1 MDNRLK
7 QIEIV
12 TLWGAV
18 CNVVLT
24 VVKFLAGTLSGSA
37 AMVADAV
44 HSLSDLISDGVVL
57 IFARLSSRQCDHG
70 HDYGHGRFETLATL
84 AVSILLLVVAG
95 EMLAHAV
102 QQILAVYHG
111 ETITTPG
118 LIALWAA
125 LLSIVTK
132 EALYQWT
139 ARVGKR
145 INSPVMV
152 ANAWHHRTDAISSV
166 ASAAGIAGA
175 AFLGGRWAILDPLV
189 GGVISIVILVVG
201 VKMALPALQE
211 LTDASLPDETEH
223 QILSIMS
230 AVEGVHSVHQL
241 KTRQMGHY
249 FVLDAHVVVDSTL
262 TVAEAHTITDHIEAT
277 LRETYGPETHISL
290 HIEPLECALSNTE

>member
-7 QIEIV
+7 QIETV
-12 TLWGAV
+12 TLFGAI
-18 CNVVLT
+18 CNIVLT
-24 VVKFLAGTLSGSA
+24 LVKFIAGMLSGSA
-37 AMVADAV
+37 AMIADAV
-44 HSLSDLISDGVVL
+44 HSLSDLISDGIVL
-57 IFARLSSRQCDHG
+57 IFAHVSSRKCDHG

-102 QQILAVYHG
+102 QQIVAAWHG
-111 ETITTPG
+111 EMITTPG
-118 LIALWAA
+118 VVALWAA
-125 LLSIVTK
+125 LLSIATK

-145 INSPVMV
+145 INSPVMI

-175 AFLGGRWAILDPLV
+175 AFLGGQWAILDPLV

-211 LTDASLPDETEH
+211 LTDASLPDETEK
-223 QILSIMS
+223 QILAIMS
-230 AVEGVHSVHQL
+230 SVDGVHSVHHLQ
-241 KTRQMGHY
+241 TRQMGHY
-249 FVLDAHVVVDSTL
+249 FVVDAHVVVDSSL
-262 TVAEAHTITDHIEAT
+262 TVAEAHVITDHIEAA
-277 LRETYGPETHISL
+277 LLNTYGHETHISL
-290 HIEPLECALSNTE
+290 HVEPMECAE

>member
-1 MDNRLK
+1 MDNRIQ
-7 QIEIV
+7 QIETV

-24 VVKFLAGTLSGSA
+24 IAKFVAGVVGGSA

-44 HSLSDLISDGVVL
+44 HSLSDLISDGIVL
-57 IFARLSSRQCDHG
+57 IFARVSSKKCDHG

-102 QQILAVYHG
+102 EQIAAFCHG
-111 ETITTPG
+111 ETITEPG
-118 LIALWAA
+118 LVALWAA
-125 LLSIVTK
+125 LLSIIIK
-132 EALYQWT
+132 ETLYRWT
-139 ARVGKR
+139 VRVGKS
-145 INSPVMV
+145 INSPVMI

-211 LTDASLPDETEH
+211 LTDASLSDETEKK
-223 QILSIMS
+223 ILSLMS
-230 AVEGVHSVHQL
+230 TVDGVHSVHQL

-249 FVLDAHVVVDSTL
+249 FVVDAHVVVDSSL
-262 TVAEAHTITDHIEAT
+262 TVAEAHTITDHIEEV
-277 LRETYGPETHISL
+277 LRNTYGHETHISL
-290 HIEPLECALSNTE
+290 HVEPIECAE

>member
-7 QIEIV
+7 QIETV
-12 TLWGAV
+12 TIWGAV
-18 CNVVLT
+18 CNVALT
-24 VVKFLAGTLSGSA
+24 VVKFIAGTLGGSA

-44 HSLSDLISDGVVL
+44 HSLSDLISDGIVL
-57 IFARLSSRQCDHG
+57 VFARVSSKKCDHG

-84 AVSILLLVVAG
+84 AVSLLLLVVAG
-95 EMLAHAV
+95 EMLADAV
-102 QQILAVYHG
+102 QQIVAVSHG
-111 ETITTPG
+111 ETITAPG
-118 LIALWAA
+118 LVALWAA
-125 LLSIVTK
+125 LLSIATK

-145 INSPVMV
+145 INSPVMI

-201 VKMALPALQE
+201 VRMALPALQE
-211 LTDASLPDETEH
+211 LTDASLPDETEQ
-223 QILSIMS
+223 QILAIMS
-230 AVEGVHSVHQL
+230 SVEGVHSVHQL

-249 FVLDAHVVVDSTL
+249 FVVDAHVVVDSSL
-262 TVAEAHTITDHIEAT
+262 TVAEAHVITDHIEAA
-277 LRETYGPETHISL
+277 LCDTYGHETHISL
-290 HIEPLECALSNTE
+290 HVEPMECAEES

>member
-7 QIEIV
+7 QIETV

-18 CNVVLT
+18 CNVALT

-44 HSLSDLISDGVVL
+44 HSLSDLISDGIVL
-57 IFARLSSRQCDHG
+57 IFARVSSKKCDHG

-102 QQILAVYHG
+102 QKMVAVYHG
-111 ETITTPG
+111 ETISPPG
-118 LIALWAA
+118 LVALWAA
-125 LLSIVTK
+125 LLSIATK

-145 INSPVMV
+145 ISSPVMI

-189 GGVISIVILVVG
+189 GGIISIVILVVG

-211 LTDASLPDETEH
+211 LTDASLPDATEQ

-230 AVEGVHSVHQL
+230 GVEGVHSVHQL

-249 FVLDAHVVVDSTL
+249 FVVDAHVVVDSSL
-262 TVAEAHTITDHIEAT
+262 TVAEAHVITDHIEAA
-277 LRETYGPETHISL
+277 LRNTYGHETHISL
-290 HIEPLECALSNTE
+290 HVEPMDCAE